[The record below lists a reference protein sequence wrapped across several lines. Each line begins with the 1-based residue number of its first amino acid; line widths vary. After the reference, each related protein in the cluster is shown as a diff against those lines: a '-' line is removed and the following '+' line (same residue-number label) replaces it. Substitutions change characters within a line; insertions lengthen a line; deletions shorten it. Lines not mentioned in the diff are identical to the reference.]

1 MPPGAP
7 SGMGAPGTAAY
18 PVAASTEITT
28 LSVDPGAGRLI
39 EPVTAS
45 VVLFTTSTDVP
56 VLLTASVSCRLFDN
70 TIIPGAKALA
80 LGVISF
86 ACRSFWAS
94 TTMMAAL
101 RAGLLSST
109 FCETKARNFRPEVD
123 PEDEGEDDELL

>member
-7 SGMGAPGTAAY
+7 SGMGAARTAAY

-70 TIIPGAKALA
+70 TIIPGAKALV
-80 LGVISF
+80 LGVMSF
-86 ACRSFWAS
+86 ACRSFRAS
-94 TTMMAAL
+94 TTISAEEAAP
-101 RAGLLSST
+101 AVTS
-109 FCETKARNFRPEVD
+109 CETNARNFRPEVD
-123 PEDEGEDDELL
+123 PDEEGEDDEFL